1 MKLPIL
7 FLLTCLLSGCFEIRE
22 EVNMKADG
30 SGEVSFVVNLSQSKD
45 NVSKYMA
52 MGSVEG
58 YKVPTRQQVEENL
71 TKIKNTIAAVP
82 GMSVVLTKSDWSNY
96 VFSLSGRFAHVK
108 ALNKAMEIVAKE
120 YDKEGKHAA
129 SGKSGFGYSNGQFRR
144 FSTYPPK
151 AKEFA
156 ELPSLQRFV
165 LESAT
170 MTSIYRFD
178 RSIRNVSHP
187 KAQLSPSGKSVM
199 LTLPLSELMKG
210 SGTISETVTF

>member
-1 MKLPIL
+1 MKLFPFFIAI
-7 FLLTCLLSGCFEIRE
+7 FLLSGCFEIRE

-30 SGEVSFVVNLSQSKD
+30 SGEVSFVVNLSQSKE
-45 NVSKYMA
+45 NVAKYMA

-58 YKVPTRQQVEENL
+58 YKVPKKEEVEANL
-71 TKIKNTIAAVP
+71 AKMNSLISAVP
-82 GMSVVLTKSDWSNY
+82 GMSTVMTKSDWSNY
-96 VFSLSGRFAHVK
+96 IFSVSGRFAHVE

-129 SGKSGFGYSNGQFRR
+129 SGKSGFGYNNSQFRR
-144 FSTYPPK
+144 FSTYPAK

-156 ELPSLQRFV
+156 ELPSMQRYV

-178 RSIRNVSHP
+178 RNIRNVSHP
-187 KAQLSPSGKSVM
+187 KAQLSPSGKAVM
-199 LTLPLSELMKG
+199 LTLPISELMKG
-210 SGTISETVTF
+210 TGTLSETVTF

>member
-1 MKLPIL
+1 MKQSLILLL
-7 FLLTCLLSGCFEIRE
+7 FLLLSGCFEIRE

-45 NVSKYMA
+45 NMAKYMA

-58 YKVPTRQQVEENL
+58 YKVPSKQEVEANL
-71 TKIKNTIAAVP
+71 SKIKTSVSAVP
-82 GMSVVLTKSDWSNY
+82 GMSAVMVKSDWSNFIFT
-96 VFSLSGRFAHVK
+96 VSGRFAHVE

-129 SGKSGFGYSNGQFRR
+129 AGKSGFGYTNGQFKR
-144 FSTYPPK
+144 FSTYPAK

-156 ELPSLQRFV
+156 ELPSVQRYV
-165 LESAT
+165 LESAK

-178 RSIRNVSHP
+178 RSIKKVGNP
-187 KAQLSPSGKSVM
+187 KAQLSPSGKAVM
-199 LTLPLSELMKG
+199 LSLPLSELMKG
-210 SGTISETVTF
+210 SSTVANTVNF